1 MVSSQGP
8 TQSYSSGLL
17 HTLTTAGWPTSYKH
31 TTDLVCLDLSRPAQ
45 EHEARELSRI
55 YTPLNI
61 LEWSRVLASH
71 PDQAFAQYICEGL
84 RSGFRVGFNRSF
96 PLKSAMRS
104 ALEHPEV
111 VTNYLEKE
119 RGLGRMLGPFQDT
132 STLPPLHINRFGVIP
147 KGYNTGKW
155 RLITDLSFP
164 HGHSV
169 NDGIDPDL
177 CSMSYITVDEVARLA
192 TELGEG
198 ALLAKVDIESA
209 YRQIPVHPQDR
220 PLQAMQWDGDVF
232 VDPMLPFGLRSAPK
246 IFNAVADA
254 LTWHLE
260 QAGIP
265 CIRHYLDDF
274 IIVGPPNSPE
284 CAEYL
289 AILERECRILGIPIA
304 AHKRD
309 GPTTLIIFLGIEIDT
324 VAGIIRL
331 PVEKLERLQSL
342 LRSWGDRKSCTRKE
356 LESLI
361 GLLNHACK
369 VVRSGRSFLR
379 RMIDLLHAVHRPPN
393 STVPIRLNR
402 GFRSDLAWWVT
413 FIEG

>member
-1 MVSSQGP
+1 
-8 TQSYSSGLL
+8 
-17 HTLTTAGWPTSYKH
+17 
-31 TTDLVCLDLSRPAQ
+31 
-45 EHEARELSRI
+45 
-55 YTPLNI
+55 
-61 LEWSRVLASH
+61 
-71 PDQAFAQYICEGL
+71 
-84 RSGFRVGFNRSF
+84 
-96 PLKSAMRS
+96 
-104 ALEHPEV
+104 
-111 VTNYLEKE
+111 
-119 RGLGRMLGPFQDT
+119 MLGPFQDT

-177 CSMSYITVDEVARLA
+177 CSMSYITVARLA

-304 AHKRD
+304 AHKRA

-369 VVRSGRSFLR
+369 VVRSGRAPS
-379 RMIDLLHAVHRPPN
+379 
-393 STVPIRLNR
+393 S
-402 GFRSDLAWWVT
+402 G
-413 FIEG
+413 G